1 MKIDHATDVISS
13 DPRGRNV
20 VSGDEEDG
28 NLSSGSVSSIEDQDG
43 KGGSSKIRTLRSNVS
58 DVYFISSNLS
68 ARPIVNKKI
77 YDHMFEMTLRPSL
90 S

>member
-28 NLSSGSVSSIEDQDG
+28 NLSSGSVSSVEDQDG

-58 DVYFISSNLS
+58 DVYFIYNLEY
-68 ARPIVNKKI
+68 VC
-77 YDHMFEMTLRPSL
+77 
-90 S
+90 

>member
-1 MKIDHATDVISS
+1 MISS

-28 NLSSGSVSSIEDQDG
+28 NLSSGSVSSVEDQDG

-58 DVYFISSNLS
+58 GVYFIYSLKSVCL
-68 ARPIVNKKI
+68 A
-77 YDHMFEMTLRPSL
+77 YDQ
-90 S
+90 

>member
-28 NLSSGSVSSIEDQDG
+28 NLSSGSVSSVEDQDG

-58 DVYFISSNLS
+58 DVYFI
-68 ARPIVNKKI
+68 
-77 YDHMFEMTLRPSL
+77 YSL
-90 S
+90 KSVCLAHSQ

>member
-28 NLSSGSVSSIEDQDG
+28 NLSSGSVSSVEDQDG

-58 DVYFISSNLS
+58 DVYLIYSFKSVCLAHI
-68 ARPIVNKKI
+68 PEKI
-77 YDHMFEMTLRPSL
+77 
-90 S
+90 

>member
-28 NLSSGSVSSIEDQDG
+28 NLSSGSVSSVEDQDG

-58 DVYFISSNLS
+58 DLYLIHSRKSVCLS
-68 ARPIVNKKI
+68 HSQ
-77 YDHMFEMTLRPSL
+77 YDN
-90 S
+90 